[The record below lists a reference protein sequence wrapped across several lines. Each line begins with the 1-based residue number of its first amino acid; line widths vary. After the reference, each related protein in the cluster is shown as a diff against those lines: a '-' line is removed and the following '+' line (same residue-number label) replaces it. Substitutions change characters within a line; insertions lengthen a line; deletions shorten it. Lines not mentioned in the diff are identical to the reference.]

1 MISNVI
7 VDDLAWWTVI
17 PLSLLFCELMISVI
31 VDDLA
36 WWTIL
41 LMRLI
46 LENKVCFVSY
56 YAAQQ
61 IVNVNVN
68 VNGSVNINVI
78 VSVSIADLYCA

>member
-1 MISNVI
+1 
-7 VDDLAWWTVI
+7 
-17 PLSLLFCELMISVI
+17 MISVI

-46 LENKVCFVSY
+46 LENKVCFVLY

-61 IVNVNVN
+61 IVNVNVNVN

-78 VSVSIADLYCA
+78 VSVFIADLYCA